1 MESVTVRVANREY
14 EVQVGLGA
22 IDALGPFLQ
31 ERFPRSRLFSICDEN
46 TYELFQRRLEDACR
60 RAPAW
65 LINPPGESQKN
76 LGTAERLY
84 TDLLERGAT
93 RGDLIIAL
101 GGGVVGD
108 IAGFVA
114 ATYFRG
120 IEFIQIPTT
129 LLAMVDSSIGGK
141 VGVDLPGAKN
151 AVGAFWQPVA
161 VFADTSTLSSLPD
174 EEYLAGMAEVAKYAL
189 VFDEGMVDLL
199 EKEADR
205 LAHRDG
211 LLLEQVIVR
220 CAGLKSRVVEE
231 DERDRGS
238 RLLLNYGH
246 TFAHGIEA
254 AAGYTGITHG
264 QAVARGM
271 LMAARF
277 SELVGVGEPGL
288 LATHVALEEA
298 LGLATATSPSPA
310 TQDILR
316 AMRSDKK
323 REGSLRLILLKTT
336 GQPVILAG
344 PEEEDLARA
353 VEDIRQGGELS

>member
-1 MESVTVRVANREY
+1 MESVTVRTVSRSY
-14 EVQVGLGA
+14 EVQVGLGTMN
-22 IDALGPFLQ
+22 ALGPFL
-31 ERFPRSRLFSICDEN
+31 EEKFPRAGLFAICDEN
-46 TYELFQRRLEDACR
+46 TYGLFRQRLEDAGGR
-60 RAPAW
+60 VPQW
-65 LINPPGESQKN
+65 LIVPPGESHKN
-76 LGTAERLY
+76 LQTAERLY
-84 TDLLERGAT
+84 AELLERGAA
-93 RGDLIIAL
+93 RGDLILAL

-151 AVGAFWQPVA
+151 AVGAFWQPAA

-174 EEYLAGMAEVAKYAL
+174 VEYLAGMSEVAKYAL
-189 VFDEGMVDLL
+189 VFDGGMVDLL
-199 EKEADR
+199 EREADR
-205 LAHRDG
+205 LACRDG

-220 CAGLKSRVVEE
+220 CVALKARVVEE

-246 TFAHGIEA
+246 TFAHGLEA
-254 AAGYTGITHG
+254 AAGYAGITHG

-277 SELVGVGEPGL
+277 SELVGAGEPGL
-288 LATHVALEEA
+288 LASHVALEEA
-298 LGLATATSPSPA
+298 LGLVAGTGVSPD
-310 TQDILR
+310 TQGILL

-323 REGSLRLILLKTT
+323 REGSLRLILLKTP
-336 GQPVILAG
+336 GEPIVLAG

-353 VEDIRQGGELS
+353 VEDIMQGGELQ